1 MTLGSEAFLLCDT
14 ATHAA
19 WSLLYLCDTA
29 IVTTLACV
37 TQDIMGVVPLVKHA
51 FAPLSADITEL
62 LKMSEMHL
70 AEKNFGVRRP
80 LPLPLPLPLS
90 QVALLRL
97 LLWCRVSAKG
107 VVETSRS
114 V

>member
-19 WSLLYLCDTA
+19 WSLLCLYDTA
-29 IVTTLACV
+29 IVTPLACV

-80 LPLPLPLPLS
+80 LPLPLS
-90 QVALLRL
+90 QVVLLRL

-107 VVETSRS
+107 VVETLRS
-114 V
+114 A

>member
-1 MTLGSEAFLLCDT
+1 MTLGSEAFLFCDT
-14 ATHAA
+14 AAHAA
-19 WSLLYLCDTA
+19 WSLLYLCDT
-29 IVTTLACV
+29 VTISTLACV

-80 LPLPLPLPLS
+80 LPLPLS
-90 QVALLRL
+90 QVGLLRL
-97 LLWCRVSAKG
+97 LLWCRASAKG